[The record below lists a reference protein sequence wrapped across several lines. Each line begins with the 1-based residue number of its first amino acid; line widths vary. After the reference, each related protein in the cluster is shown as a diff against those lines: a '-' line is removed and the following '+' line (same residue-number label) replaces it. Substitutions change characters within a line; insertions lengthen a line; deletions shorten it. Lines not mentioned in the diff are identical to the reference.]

1 MSHNITVESGKS
13 VRLPT
18 AGKYCDRDIVITAT
32 GGAED
37 LYEELTAQVEAL
49 DVLAEEIEHLE
60 DAEPSK
66 LQIILGIQDINNS
79 YTITQVDVG
88 NADEIPQYF
97 FYQKTGLTEVDIPS
111 VISLGQYAF
120 YSCSNLEEVNL
131 PNVERI
137 GAYCFQHCAKI
148 KYFDFQKATTVG
160 QRAFSNCTALES
172 ISIPEVTSIGTYA
185 FNSCTY
191 LVNVV
196 MQKVKTID
204 SYAFQHCYRIAH
216 MTIPATCTSIGNN
229 AFSNFGRYTETG
241 KAIYRFLGDKPPT
254 IYANSFNKDYIEKI
268 IVNKGCGET
277 YKAATNWAGFADY
290 IEEAAE

>member
-1 MSHNITVESGKS
+1 MSFKVTVKGGKS

-18 AGKYCDRDIVITAT
+18 KGKYCDRDIVITAT
-32 GGAED
+32 GGSG
-37 LYEELTAQVEAL
+37 
-49 DVLAEEIEHLE
+49 
-60 DAEPSK
+60 EPSK
-66 LQIILGIQDINNS
+66 LQTILGTQDINNS

-120 YSCSNLEEVNL
+120 YSCSNLEKVNL

-137 GAYCFQHCAKI
+137 GAYCFQHCAK
-148 KYFDFQKATTVG
+148 KRYFDFQKATTVG

-196 MQKVKTID
+196 MQNVKTID
-204 SYAFQHCYRIAH
+204 GYAFQHCYRITH
-216 MTIPATCTSIGNN
+216 MTIPATCTSIGTN
-229 AFSNFGRYTETG
+229 AFGNVGRYTEAG
-241 KAIYRFLGDKPPT
+241 KITYRFLGDKPPT
-254 IYANSFNKDYIEKI
+254 IYANSFNRDYVEKFI
-268 IVNKGCGET
+268 MNKGCGET
-277 YKAATNWAGFADY
+277 YKAATNWSAFADL
-290 IEEAAE
+290 IEEKAE